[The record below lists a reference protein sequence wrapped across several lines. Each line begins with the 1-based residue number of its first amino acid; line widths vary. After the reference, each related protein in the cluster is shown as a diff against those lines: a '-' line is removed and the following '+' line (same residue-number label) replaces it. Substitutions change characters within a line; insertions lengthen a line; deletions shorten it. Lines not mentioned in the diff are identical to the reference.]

1 MHSTMKTAILFGLS
15 LFATASIVAQEAVL
29 SSGND
34 ISGAGGSVSYSIGQ
48 VVYTTNSGTNGSA
61 AQGVQQPYEISIT
74 SITISEV
81 AVSLSVYPNPTSDLL
96 MLRSNMKDNL
106 GLSYQLHSIH
116 TTLIERKA
124 FGKEAELVE
133 MQSLPSAVY
142 ILTVYNNNL
151 PIKTFKIIKN

>member
-1 MHSTMKTAILFGLS
+1 MKTAILFGLS
-15 LFATASIVAQEAVL
+15 LIATASIVAQEAVL

-34 ISGAGGSVSYSIGQ
+34 ITGAGGSASYSIGQ
-48 VVYTTNSGTNGSA
+48 VVYTTNSGTNGSV

-74 SITISEV
+74 TITDSEV
-81 AVSLSVYPNPTSDLL
+81 SISLSVYPNPTSDLL
-96 MLRSNMKDNL
+96 MLRSNVKDNP

-124 FGKEAELVE
+124 FGKETELVD
-133 MQSLPSAVY
+133 MRSLPSAVY
-142 ILTVYNNNL
+142 ILTVYNDNL